1 MELQPYIT
9 YALRPNALTYFIEIV
24 LKGKYAINYRT
35 TKNKLFGIIKQLPN
49 DLQASLNLICMIAN
63 DTLIEV
69 FARLPQD
76 ITSFTIT

>member
-1 MELQPYIT
+1 MI
-9 YALRPNALTYFIEIV
+9 
-24 LKGKYAINYRT
+24 
-35 TKNKLFGIIKQLPN
+35 QLPN

-76 ITSFTIT
+76 ISSFTITRGLFVTNIDNRHFLYI